1 MLLPIKKGQPISL
14 KKALLVVTVIC
25 WTVPIIVFMIFLF
38 SYYRNNV
45 IQKTEAL
52 MEESLKNYTSFHSQ
66 KLNEAIESSKKISYD
81 LVLEKAWRR
90 YKNGEISDAGFYKE
104 VIGNL
109 KSKYINDNRFLMTT
123 FYLSENTD
131 KLYYATRE
139 QASYIQIYTRD
150 VKRYAEAITS
160 ENSSDAN
167 VKIINGRIYIIR
179 NLYTTRNYTK
189 FGTLVLELNKE
200 KLFDGI
206 NIMKEYDLGF
216 FVDDPGE
223 MVLYNDELKE
233 QDEKTVLKE
242 LKCKFNWKNNRKMV
256 KTEDK
261 IYQGILYQQKFDDY
275 YYGAVLIANKDVIF
289 SEIRVMNS
297 LILFNILIIVP
308 VFIYMLYFIS
318 HNITKPME
326 RMVKAAKNIE
336 GGRFGWQIKGNAMPN
351 QEFTYLS
358 DAFNRM
364 SSEVKYLFD
373 YAYKEQLA
381 RKEAKI
387 LALQSQINPHFLNNT
402 LEMMNWQA
410 RMAGDDAVSK
420 MIEALAVLLNQS
432 MGRENRKLISL
443 AEELKGADAYIYI
456 TSMRF
461 GDRIH
466 FDKDIDENLM
476 QIQLPQLILQPL
488 LENAVVHGAYT
499 VKGGAINLS
508 VYQEEEKVIL
518 KITNTGNLSDEEE
531 RKIKALLE
539 NNNTKLPETKE
550 RHNSLGI
557 RNVNERIKLIFGD
570 NYGLSIHTEKGVVI
584 SAITMPCNWEED
596 DNGKTA
602 QISEKPEG
610 LGEDKA
616 EV

>member
-1 MLLPIKKGQPISL
+1 MPLTVKKNQPISL
-14 KKALLVVTVIC
+14 KKALLLVTVVC
-25 WTVPIIVFMIFLF
+25 WTVPIIVFMVFMF
-38 SYYRNNV
+38 SYYRNNI
-45 IQKTEAL
+45 IQKTQAL
-52 MEESLKNYTSFHSQ
+52 MVESLKNYTTFHSQ

-81 LVLEKAWRR
+81 LVLEKAWNK
-90 YKNGEISDAGFYKE
+90 YKNGEMSEAGFYKE

-109 KSKYINDNRFLMTT
+109 KSKYINDNRFVMST
-123 FYLSENTD
+123 FYLSDNTD

-139 QASYIQIYTRD
+139 QASTVQIYIRD

-160 ENSSDAN
+160 ENTSDAH
-167 VKIINGRIYIIR
+167 VKIMNGKIYIIR

-189 FGTLVLELNKE
+189 FGTLVLELNEDKF
-200 KLFDGI
+200 FDGI
-206 NIMKEYDLGF
+206 NINKNYDLGF
-216 FVDDPGE
+216 FVDDADE
-223 MVLYNDELKE
+223 MILYNNQLKE
-233 QDEKTVLKE
+233 SDEKTVLKDLE
-242 LKCKFNWKNNRKMV
+242 KEFVRKNNRRTIKA
-256 KTEDK
+256 EDK
-261 IYQGILYQQKFDDY
+261 VYQGIIYQQKFDDY
-275 YYGAVLIANKDVIF
+275 YYGVVLIANKDVIF

-297 LILFNILIIVP
+297 VILLNILIIIP

-326 RMVKAAKNIE
+326 RMVKASKNIE
-336 GGRFGWQIKGNAMPN
+336 GGNFGWQIKGDVMPN
-351 QEFTYLS
+351 LEFNYLS
-358 DAFNRM
+358 DSFNKM

-443 AEELKGADAYIYI
+443 AEELKGAEAYIYI

-461 GDRIH
+461 GDRIR
-466 FDKDIDENLM
+466 FEKEIDERLM
-476 QIQLPQLILQPL
+476 QAQLPQLILQPL

-499 VKGGAINLS
+499 VQGGVINFY

-518 KITNTGNLSDEEE
+518 KIINTGSFSEEE
-531 RKIKALLE
+531 EKKVQALLDGDNSGSLE
-539 NNNTKLPETKE
+539 GKGKHT
-550 RHNSLGI
+550 SLGI

-570 NYGLSIHTEKGVVI
+570 DYGLSIHSVDGKVI
-584 SAITMPCNWEED
+584 SAITIPC
-596 DNGKTA
+596 
-602 QISEKPEG
+602 I
-610 LGEDKA
+610 
-616 EV
+616 

>member
-1 MLLPIKKGQPISL
+1 MLLPSKNGQPISL

-25 WTVPIIVFMIFLF
+25 WTVPILVFMIFMF
-38 SYYRNNV
+38 SYYRNNI
-45 IQKTEAL
+45 IQKTESL
-52 MEESLKNYTSFHSQ
+52 MVESLKNYTSFHSQ

-81 LVLEKAWRR
+81 LVLEKAWRK
-90 YKNGEISDAGFYKE
+90 YKSGEISDTVFYKD

-109 KSKYINDNRFLMTT
+109 KSKYINDNSVVMTI
-123 FYLSENTD
+123 FYLNENTD
-131 KLYYATRE
+131 KLYYASRE
-139 QASYIQIYTRD
+139 QSSYMQIFTRD
-150 VKRYAEAITS
+150 VKRYAESITN
-160 ENSSDAN
+160 EDNSDAH
-167 VKIINGRIYIIR
+167 VKIIDSKIYIIR

-189 FGTLVLELNKE
+189 FGTLVLELNKD
-200 KLFDGI
+200 KLFEGI
-206 NIMKEYDLGF
+206 NISKDYDVGF
-216 FVDDPGE
+216 FVNEPGD
-223 MVLYNDELKE
+223 MILHNDKLKN
-233 QDEKTVLKE
+233 QNEKTVIKDLRV
-242 LKCKFNWKNNRKMV
+242 LFNWQNNRKTM
-256 KTEDK
+256 KAEDK

-289 SEIRVMNS
+289 SELRVMNS

-336 GGRFGWQIKGNAMPN
+336 GGKFGWQIKGNAMPN

-410 RMAGDDAVSK
+410 RMVGDDAVSQ

-461 GDRIH
+461 GDRIK
-466 FDKDIDENLM
+466 FEKKIDESLM
-476 QIQLPQLILQPL
+476 QVQLPQLILQPL
-488 LENAVVHGAYT
+488 LENAVVHGVYT
-499 VKGGAINLS
+499 VKGGVIDLS

-518 KITNTGNLSDEEE
+518 KITNTGELSPEEE
-531 RKIKALLE
+531 KKIQSLLE
-539 NNNTKLPETKE
+539 GNNTNLPEGKGK
-550 RHNSLGI
+550 HASLGI
-557 RNVNERIKLIFGD
+557 RNVNERIKLIFGE
-570 NYGLSIHTEKGVVI
+570 NYGLNIHSVEGVVI
-584 SAITMPCNWEED
+584 SAITIPCNWEEEGEG
-596 DNGKTA
+596 GKPA
-602 QISEKPEG
+602 ILMEKERI
-610 LGEDKA
+610 
-616 EV
+616 